1 MIIPSPLCFPH
12 PVVFLKD
19 MINCI
24 GGLNVL
30 FPLLEQISYLDGQ
43 LPERPE
49 VEALPH
55 ELLTPVEGDWVVLTS
70 TKASGKD
77 IISLFHHFKGSSRPN
92 RDAFPGFNIFFH
104 DVIVLLF
111 YT

>member
-1 MIIPSPLCFPH
+1 MIVPSPLCFPH
-12 PVVFLKD
+12 SVVFLKD

-30 FPLLEQISYLDGQ
+30 FPLLEQSSYHDGQ

-49 VEALPH
+49 IDPLPH

-70 TKASGKD
+70 TKASGED
-77 IISLFHHFKGSSRPN
+77 MISLFHCGPN
-92 RDAFPGFNIFFH
+92 RDAFPGFNIFCH
-104 DVIVLLF
+104 YVIVLLPPA
-111 YT
+111 